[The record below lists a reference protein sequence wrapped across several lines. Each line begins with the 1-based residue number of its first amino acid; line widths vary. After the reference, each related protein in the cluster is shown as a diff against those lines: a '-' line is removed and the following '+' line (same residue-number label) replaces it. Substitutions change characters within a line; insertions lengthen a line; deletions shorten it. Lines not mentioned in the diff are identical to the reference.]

1 MEIKTFTPQE
11 YSQKTK
17 SNGKSESVKTVIR
30 RCENNQLPSNA
41 EARKVGRVWII
52 LVGF

>member
-1 MEIKTFTPQE
+1 MTPQE
-11 YSQKTK
+11 YSQKQK
-17 SNGKSESVKTVIR
+17 RNGKAESAKTVIR
-30 RCENNQLPSNA
+30 RCENNQLPSNV